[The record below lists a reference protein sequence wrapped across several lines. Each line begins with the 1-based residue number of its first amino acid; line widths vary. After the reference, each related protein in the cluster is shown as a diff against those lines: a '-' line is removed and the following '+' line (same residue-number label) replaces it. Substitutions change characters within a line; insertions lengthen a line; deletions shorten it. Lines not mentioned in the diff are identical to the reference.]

1 MAFERIGLGG
11 FLKFDER
18 TAVRG
23 MENARRGFARLRRGA
38 GQVSACR
45 AMIVGGMRNTALAL
59 APITAGLGFGLAKA
73 ASFDKQMSA
82 VGAIT
87 RASTEDLE
95 KLTAEA
101 KRQGI
106 VSVFSASESAEA
118 MEFLGRASFTTDQII
133 EGLGGVMA
141 AAAAEGIDLATS
153 ADIIAQSVKIMGLE
167 ASDAGK
173 NADILAL
180 ASAKSNTNIVELGQA
195 LSLSG
200 LVASE
205 AGLSMAELTAVFG
218 KLADAG
224 LKSTRGGTSF
234 SNMLDRL
241 TKTGPKATK
250 IMGDLGIKFRDDI
263 TGRLFKIPK
272 LIDNFRKGL
281 SKLGNEGERNAAI
294 AEIFGIRGS
303 RAYLALAAAGGDAL
317 AALTKDLEKSSEGLG
332 AAQIAAEAR
341 LNNLLGAVKL
351 FASSAEAAT
360 IEFFG
365 PFLGIFKD
373 TVKDLT
379 SGLNSVLFAIQALK
393 KGVDTIE
400 IDEKQGETARLIAQ
414 GILDA
419 IGTIRSAFDSL
430 VARIREVGKSLEES
444 IGKERLRQFV
454 KLATISLVVAG
465 ALAPVLIGLVGMA
478 FLLKAVVGIFVGL
491 GQVALGAF
499 SIIMVAAKILIGGF
513 EILVGIVQSFMFL
526 WPLIKL
532 IALQALTAIAPAIL
546 PILAVMALLTG
557 AFLLFRNEGES
568 VGETFARMWR
578 GIERLALKVF
588 NDTIGPLIDGFVQG
602 FFIAT
607 GGITAIWTS
616 FITTVSSAWRSLTS
630 ELGILFNEVFAEFS
644 ATFAEIKSV
653 FDTIMREIFGQALG
667 TTDGMADSFRDFGT
681 IVGFVA
687 GFLLDAFQST
697 FGQIIKLTF
706 AFVKLAAKVLITPFR
721 TMVGVVRDVIQGIKL
736 LFKGDFIGF
745 FSKVG
750 QAITR
755 VLTLPFQVLMQ
766 GILAALSIL
775 PKNIISRFID
785 PSALSQLEQFAKTG
799 FAPAVEV
806 TRPRAQIL
814 EGPTARGENV
824 IAASN
829 ALQKVAQTRRQ
840 EAERQEKAAEKKT
853 EVNVTAVA
861 GDTNV
866 TSKLV
871 CDGVTLA
878 EITGKAEQ
886 TAFERNGA
894 INEPFLRGVVAQTGT
909 RIRGNSRSG

>member
-23 MENARRGFARLRRGA
+23 MENARKGFARLRRGA
-38 GQVSACR
+38 SQVGAGLAVIGS
-45 AMIVGGMRNTALAL
+45 GMRNTALAL
-59 APITAGLGFGLAKA
+59 APITAGLGFGIAKA
-73 ASFDKQMSA
+73 ASFEKKMA
-82 VGAIT
+82 GVGAIT
-87 RASTEDLE
+87 RASTEDLA

-118 MEFLGRASFTTDQII
+118 MEFLGRAGFDTNEII

-167 ASDAGK
+167 AKDAGT
-173 NADILAL
+173 NANILAL
-180 ASAKSNTNIVELGQA
+180 ASAKSNTNIIDLGQA
-195 LSLSG
+195 LSLGG
-200 LVASE
+200 LSAKA
-205 AGLSMAELTAVFG
+205 AGLSLAETAAIFG

-234 SNMLDRL
+234 AQMLEKL
-241 TKTGPKATK
+241 NKLSPKATK
-250 IMGDLGIKFRDDI
+250 RVEELGIKVTDA
-263 TGRLFKIPK
+263 GGSLLKMPKIIENVRNGLAK
-272 LIDNFRKGL
+272 LTRESD
-281 SKLGNEGERNAAI
+281 RNAA
-294 AEIFGIRGS
+294 ATELFGIRGK

-317 AALTKDLEKSSEGLG
+317 RELTRELEKSSEGLG

-341 LNNLLGAVKL
+341 LNNLLGAIKL

-419 IGTIRSAFDSL
+419 IDTIRSAFNSL

-478 FLLKAVVGIFVGL
+478 FLLKSVLGIFVGL

-499 SIIMVAAKILIGGF
+499 NIIAGAAKILIGGF
-513 EILVGIVQSFMFL
+513 KILVGIVQSFMFL
-526 WPLIKL
+526 WPLIKI
-532 IALQALTAIAPAIL
+532 IAVQALAAIAPAIL

-588 NDTIGPLIDGFVQG
+588 NDTIGPLIDGFVEG

-616 FITTVSSAWRSLTS
+616 FTTTILSAWESLTS
-630 ELGILFNEVFAEFS
+630 DMGILFNEVFFEVR
-644 ATFAEIKSV
+644 ATLVEIKFV

-667 TTDGMADSFRDFGT
+667 TTDGMAGSFRDFGT
-681 IVGFVA
+681 VVGFVA
-687 GFLLDAFQST
+687 GFLLDIFQST

-706 AFVKLAAKVLITPFR
+706 AFVKLAAKVIIAPFR
-721 TMVGVVRDVIQGIKL
+721 TMMGVVRDLIQGIKL
-736 LFKGDFIGF
+736 LFSGEFTAF

-766 GILAALSIL
+766 GILAALSAL
-775 PKNIISRFID
+775 PETLVSRFID
-785 PSALSQLEQFAKTG
+785 PSTLRQLEQFAKTG
-799 FAPAVEV
+799 FAPAVEIA
-806 TRPRAQIL
+806 RPRAQIL
-814 EGPTARGENV
+814 EGPAARGENV

-829 ALQKVAQTRRQ
+829 ALQKVAQTRRE

-853 EVNVTAVA
+853 EINVTAVA

-878 EITGKAEQ
+878 EITGKAKQ